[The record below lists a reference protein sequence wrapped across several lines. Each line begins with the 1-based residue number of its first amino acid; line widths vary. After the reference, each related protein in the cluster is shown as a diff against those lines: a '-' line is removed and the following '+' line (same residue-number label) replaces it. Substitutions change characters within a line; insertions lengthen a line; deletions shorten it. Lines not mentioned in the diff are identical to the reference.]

1 MKERIDE
8 IEKHY
13 TSIRGFDVAAQ
24 WLFYLTALA
33 SLLNLYVGSLPPVF
47 EFLPAIFVLL
57 VIAHLG
63 VSNVNSLH
71 LLPTAEKH
79 RRKQLLSD
87 ALGVPLTHAE
97 TQSYYNNGFEPSI
110 ERLGANL
117 MENAHF
123 GSNVTLKMLPPE
135 RVRVAAYALVWI
147 FAVTNRSTDLGW
159 ILILTQVL
167 FSGEVFLKWIKLE
180 VLQRRIVRIYESLYS
195 LYLNFNS
202 EANVISQ
209 AEILDAF
216 ADYESAKA
224 AASLYQPKGIFLE
237 LNPTLSEEW
246 EKIKAKVGIP

>member
-1 MKERIDE
+1 MKKRIDE
-8 IEKHY
+8 IERHY
-13 TSIRGFDVAAQ
+13 ASIKRFDMAAQ

-47 EFLPAIFVLL
+47 EIFTTVFVLL

-63 VSNVNSLH
+63 VSSVNSLH
-71 LLPTAEKH
+71 LLPAAEKH

-97 TQSYYNNGFEPSI
+97 TQSYYNNGFAPSI
-110 ERLGANL
+110 ERLGANV

-123 GSNVTLKMLPPE
+123 GSNITQKRLPLE
-135 RVRVAAYALVWI
+135 RIKVSAYALVWV

-167 FSGEVFLKWIKLE
+167 FSGEVLLKWIKLE
-180 VLQRRIVRIYESLYS
+180 VFQLRVARIYESLYS
-195 LYLNFNS
+195 LYLNRNS
-202 EANVISQ
+202 RPGTVSQ

-216 ADYESAKA
+216 SDYESAKA
-224 AASLYQPKGIFLE
+224 AASLYQPTRIFMQF
-237 LNPTLSEEW
+237 NAALSEEW
-246 EKIKAKVGIP
+246 EKIKNKVRMP